1 MHDPILT
8 FMSSLEK
15 GTGKSIR
22 LICLLKVLLHRSDVG
37 DMSSCC
43 VAIVVWVLRIG
54 GVEHLLPVI

>member
-1 MHDPILT
+1 MHDPIFT

-15 GTGKSIR
+15 GTGKNIR

-43 VAIVVWVLRIG
+43 VAIVV
-54 GVEHLLPVI
+54 